1 VDLDR
6 LLERLAEDPGYIA
19 LLSGRELELLAEM
32 DPDDLESPSAS
43 PGARPSAKSKKG
55 ALPLDATAIRYSRS
69 FLKTIQKAAD
79 RHLQEKNEIRDALGL
94 LKIYHRASSAPAA
107 GATACRALDE
117 TDAKIESKKSK
128 SGNKKTDAKTDAK
141 TVQHEEPQTSS
152 GCRTR
157 LSLNVVKSKQSSV
170 EASPNKRRKN

>member
-1 VDLDR
+1 VVDLDR

-43 PGARPSAKSKKG
+43 PGARPSATSKKG

-107 GATACRALDE
+107 GATACRATDE

-128 SGNKKTDAKTDAK
+128 SGNNKTNAK